1 LAWLLDMSRAEKE
14 QFVIRLYK
22 ENKSVREIAKLM
34 HMSFRDIGLITNKL
48 KEETERQNADLDGRD
63 DINDA
68 SKSKIT
74 QAIKLFSEG
83 KKPVEVVIAL
93 DIPPDEVRA
102 IYRDFCGLNNMHQL
116 VEVYD
121 EIEDYLPS
129 LLGLDRIVKSQ
140 GMGEQEIVNV
150 LKLANNNGIQFLQ
163 ERVDYLRNHLR
174 NLEIQVKN
182 KEYNLSTLD
191 NRTRQITYRAIPL
204 EDKSIRWESSNT
216 GLTRRNDF
224 NKINSGCK
232 INYDSDIEVIYASGD
247 WHNVI
252 P

>member
-1 LAWLLDMSRAEKE
+1 MSRAEKE

-93 DIPPDEVRA
+93 DIPPAD
-102 IYRDFCGLNNMHQL
+102 
-116 VEVYD
+116 
-121 EIEDYLPS
+121 
-129 LLGLDRIVKSQ
+129 LLKAKIML
-140 GMGEQEIVNV
+140 
-150 LKLANNNGIQFLQ
+150 
-163 ERVDYLRNHLR
+163 
-174 NLEIQVKN
+174 
-182 KEYNLSTLD
+182 
-191 NRTRQITYRAIPL
+191 
-204 EDKSIRWESSNT
+204 
-216 GLTRRNDF
+216 RRNYSF
-224 NKINSGCK
+224 Q
-232 INYDSDIEVIYASGD
+232 V
-247 WHNVI
+247 W
-252 P
+252 

>member
-1 LAWLLDMSRAEKE
+1 MAWLLDMSRAEKE

-129 LLGLDRIVKSQ
+129 LLALHRIVKS
-140 GMGEQEIVNV
+140 
-150 LKLANNNGIQFLQ
+150 
-163 ERVDYLRNHLR
+163 
-174 NLEIQVKN
+174 
-182 KEYNLSTLD
+182 
-191 NRTRQITYRAIPL
+191 
-204 EDKSIRWESSNT
+204 
-216 GLTRRNDF
+216 
-224 NKINSGCK
+224 
-232 INYDSDIEVIYASGD
+232 
-247 WHNVI
+247 
-252 P
+252 

>member
-48 KEETERQNADLDGRD
+48 KEETERQNADLDVRD

-116 VEVYD
+116 IEVYD

-129 LLGLDRIVKSQ
+129 LLGLHRIVKSQ
-140 GMGEQEIVNV
+140 GMEEQEIVNV
-150 LKLANNNGIQFLQ
+150 LKLANNNEIQFLQ

-174 NLEIQVKN
+174 NLEIEVKN
-182 KEYNLSTLD
+182 KENNLQSLTFGG
-191 NRTRQITYRAIPL
+191 QKYHAGIL
-204 EDKSIRWESSNT
+204 ECGTNEK
-216 GLTRRNDF
+216 RRF
-224 NKINSGCK
+224 Q
-232 INYDSDIEVIYASGD
+232 
-247 WHNVI
+247 
-252 P
+252 

>member
-1 LAWLLDMSRAEKE
+1 MTRAEKE

-48 KEETERQNADLDGRD
+48 KEETERQNEDLDGRD

-74 QAIKLFSEG
+74 QAIKLFSED
-83 KKPVEVVIAL
+83 KKPVDVVIAL
-93 DIPPDEVRA
+93 DLPANEVRA
-102 IYRDFCGLNNMHQL
+102 IYRDFCGLKNMHQL

-129 LLGLDRIVKSQ
+129 LLGLHRIIKSQ
-140 GMGEQEIVNV
+140 GLGEQEIVNV
-150 LKLANNNGIQFLQ
+150 LKLANNNEIQFLQ
-163 ERVDYLRNHLR
+163 EKVDYLRNHLR
-174 NLEIQVKN
+174 NLEIEVKN

-191 NRTRQITYRAIPL
+191 YRTRKITYRALPL
-204 EDKSIRWESSNT
+204 EDKSIMQVSSNA
-216 GLTRRNDF
+216 GLTRRDDF
-224 NKINSGCK
+224 NKINNGYNFSD
-232 INYDSDIEVIYASGD
+232 DSDTEVMYASGD

>member
-34 HMSFRDIGLITNKL
+34 YMSFRDIGLITNKL

-83 KKPVEVVIAL
+83 KKLVEVVIAL
-93 DIPPDEVRA
+93 DVPPDEVRA

-129 LLGLDRIVKSQ
+129 LLGLHRIVKSQ

-163 ERVDYLRNHLR
+163 EKVDYLRNHLR
-174 NLEIQVKN
+174 NLEIEVKN

-191 NRTRQITYRAIPL
+191 NRTRKITYRAIPL
-204 EDKSIRWESSNT
+204 EDKSIRQESSNM
-216 GLTRRNDF
+216 GLPRRNDF
-224 NKINSGCK
+224 NKINDGYK
-232 INYDSDIEVIYASGD
+232 IYDDSDTEVIYASGD
-247 WHNVI
+247 WHNLI